1 MLQFL
6 GRAACCDHGVL
17 CAEASNSYFLQTRT
31 FLFDVCM
38 QRVCNVSKADSS
50 APRAY
55 RQIAAFNSG
64 STCKA
69 VFMGGKNDFV
79 IVGWCMHFLIFEI
92 EL

>member
-1 MLQFL
+1 MIT
-6 GRAACCDHGVL
+6 ACYVQKPSIHIFYRRGL
-17 CAEASNSYFLQTRT
+17 FY
-31 FLFDVCM
+31 FDVCM

-64 STCKA
+64 PTCKA

-79 IVGWCMHFLIFEI
+79 IVGWSMHFLIFEI
-92 EL
+92 ES